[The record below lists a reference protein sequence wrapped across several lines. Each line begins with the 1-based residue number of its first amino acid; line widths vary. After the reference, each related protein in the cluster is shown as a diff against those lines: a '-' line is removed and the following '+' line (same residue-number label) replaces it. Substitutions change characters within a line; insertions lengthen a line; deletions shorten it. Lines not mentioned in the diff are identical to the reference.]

1 MRRTRWLYI
10 LMALAL
16 FLAGCQPSGVSLSVE
31 APAAALAT
39 EAPEVIPPSNEP
51 TPQAEDEAQPV
62 ALMDECLSCHADK
75 DRLIETADPVEEPAE
90 SESKG
95 VG

>member
-1 MRRTRWLYI
+1 MRQTRWFYA

-16 FLAGCQPSGVSLSVE
+16 FLASCQPGGASLSVE
-31 APAAALAT
+31 APLALPAT
-39 EAPEVIPPSNEP
+39 ESPEVITPASEP
-51 TPQAEDEAQPV
+51 TPQAGDDAQPV
-62 ALMDECLSCHADK
+62 IDECLSCHSDK
-75 DRLIETADPVEEPAE
+75 DRLIETADPVEETAE